1 MSLED
6 KKSESRQK
14 EINQIKLLSKYLENE
29 RKNFDY
35 ADTSHWILQDKNESD
50 LILISEKL
58 NEWHSK
64 AKDENKKQFLEL
76 IITVF
81 RVQSYCTT
89 IETIAKGSVAKY
101 SNEYKRNLQ
110 LESELSTTKNELI
123 LLKTKYE
130 NEIKKLKEQI
140 GFGT

>member
-6 KKSESRQK
+6 KKNESRQK

-64 AKDENKKQFLEL
+64 AKDENKKQFLDL
-76 IITVF
+76 IMTVF

-89 IETIAKGSVAKY
+89 METIAKGSVAKLNF
-101 SNEYKRNLQ
+101 SEKRNKQ
-110 LESELSTTKNELI
+110 LEFEKRTYEDRI
-123 LLKTKYE
+123 LLLKKTYE
-130 NEIKKLKEQI
+130 DEIKKLKEQI
-140 GFGT
+140 GFSS

>member
-14 EINQIKLLSKYLENE
+14 ELNQIKLLSKYLENE

-50 LILISEKL
+50 LILVSEKL

-64 AKDENKKQFLEL
+64 AKDANKKQFLEL
-76 IITVF
+76 IMTVF

-110 LESELSTTKNELI
+110 LESELSTLKNELI

-130 NEIKKLKEQI
+130 NEIKKLKSQND
-140 GFGT
+140 FGA

>member
-1 MSLED
+1 MNLED
-6 KKSESRQK
+6 MKSESRQK

-35 ADTSHWILQDKNESD
+35 ADTAHWILQDKNESD

-64 AKDENKKQFLEL
+64 AKDENKKQFLDL
-76 IITVF
+76 IMTVF

-89 IETIAKGSVAKY
+89 METIAKGSVAKY

-110 LESELSTTKNELI
+110 LESELSTLKNELI
-123 LLKTKYE
+123 LLKTNYE

-140 GFGT
+140 AFSS